1 MDKYEYQL
9 KLDQINKLIE
19 RNDYGTA
26 LKVANGIDWHRVR
39 SVTTLCK
46 IADVYERNRKY
57 EESRELLSMA
67 YERAPV
73 GRMIAYRLS
82 DISIKLHDYDQAIEY
97 YKEFVHSAP
106 KDPGRLILKYK
117 IFRGKG
123 AALKDQIAILEEYR
137 AQEYEEEWALELA
150 YRYEEAGDIE
160 KCVNECDELI
170 LWFNDGKYVLEAMEL
185 KMKYQELTPAQQEK
199 YEIRARKMKLVD
211 TEDPKETQE
220 REARRKRQRDLE
232 VAEAGYPAGDYP
244 EGTDGEGYAAGYYQ
258 EGAYEEGY
266 AGYYQEGAYQDGA
279 YPEAYAPEGAEY
291 AGQEAYAG
299 DGYQGEIPEAAE
311 EPLPEIAVPEE
322 MFQEAAAEREA
333 LSLEDDGQLRMDIP
347 EYKPLEKQITGQM
360 TIQEILTEWEKTRGG
375 EEKAPEEA
383 EEESAAEEMS
393 QEAPEAEETE
403 PAAEEASQEAPEAAE
418 TETAAE
424 EMSQEAPEA
433 EETEPAAEKASQVA
447 PEAAETEYAAEEMSQ
462 EAPEAAESESA
473 AEEMSQEAP
482 EAAETEPAA
491 EKARQE
497 VPEAEETE
505 TAETEAAAREAGQ
518 EVSEGAE
525 EESVAREAG
534 QGAPEGAEAAEE
546 VSGTEEMP
554 LPEIAMPEEL
564 FAEEVPSQAQ
574 NAAEVEAEAEPAL
587 QQPEEPEREA
597 ARQEAAAE
605 ENRTA
610 AQEGLPAQETDTAQ
624 EEVPVRE
631 ETQSQPPAQERP
643 RKKRPSAG
651 GKGRRSRPRQAE
663 DDDAADGLED
673 KITAS
678 LSRDSLVL
686 ADAGDGRLDGRI
698 DGEKIHRTGR
708 EKSRSR
714 QGRPS
719 EGLTE
724 EQKELFTYFAPV
736 HGMSD
741 QLWTALENEKACIRG
756 GTSNVG
762 NIMITGEHGTG
773 KTKLAVNLVK
783 AIQKGRKEKGG
794 KLAKV
799 SADTLNDKG
808 ARAVLSKLKGG
819 ALILEQASSLDN
831 ETAQELEAAM
841 RGQTGGLLVIFEDE
855 KQPLRRF
862 MKLHP
867 GLARMVTSRIDLPV
881 FTNDE
886 LVEFGR
892 CYAKELDYS
901 IDEMAVLALYNRIG
915 NMQRDD
921 YDVSVTDVKKIID
934 EAIEKNEKR
943 GIGKLFQSLAKKRYD
958 DDNCII
964 LREKDFE

>member
-375 EEKAPEEA
+375 EEKEPAGQEKSQEAVEEIEEESAAREAGREAPEEA
-383 EEESAAEEMS
+383 E
-393 QEAPEAEETE
+393 
-403 PAAEEASQEAPEAAE
+403 
-418 TETAAE
+418 
-424 EMSQEAPEA
+424 
-433 EETEPAAEKASQVA
+433 
-447 PEAAETEYAAEEMSQ
+447 
-462 EAPEAAESESA
+462 
-473 AEEMSQEAP
+473 
-482 EAAETEPAA
+482 
-491 EKARQE
+491 
-497 VPEAEETE
+497 
-505 TAETEAAAREAGQ
+505 
-518 EVSEGAE
+518 
-525 EESVAREAG
+525 
-534 QGAPEGAEAAEE
+534 
-546 VSGTEEMP
+546 
-554 LPEIAMPEEL
+554 
-564 FAEEVPSQAQ
+564 
-574 NAAEVEAEAEPAL
+574 
-587 QQPEEPEREA
+587 
-597 ARQEAAAE
+597 
-605 ENRTA
+605 
-610 AQEGLPAQETDTAQ
+610 
-624 EEVPVRE
+624 
-631 ETQSQPPAQERP
+631 
-643 RKKRPSAG
+643 
-651 GKGRRSRPRQAE
+651 
-663 DDDAADGLED
+663 
-673 KITAS
+673 
-678 LSRDSLVL
+678 
-686 ADAGDGRLDGRI
+686 
-698 DGEKIHRTGR
+698 
-708 EKSRSR
+708 
-714 QGRPS
+714 
-719 EGLTE
+719 
-724 EQKELFTYFAPV
+724 
-736 HGMSD
+736 
-741 QLWTALENEKACIRG
+741 
-756 GTSNVG
+756 
-762 NIMITGEHGTG
+762 
-773 KTKLAVNLVK
+773 
-783 AIQKGRKEKGG
+783 
-794 KLAKV
+794 
-799 SADTLNDKG
+799 
-808 ARAVLSKLKGG
+808 
-819 ALILEQASSLDN
+819 
-831 ETAQELEAAM
+831 
-841 RGQTGGLLVIFEDE
+841 
-855 KQPLRRF
+855 
-862 MKLHP
+862 
-867 GLARMVTSRIDLPV
+867 
-881 FTNDE
+881 
-886 LVEFGR
+886 
-892 CYAKELDYS
+892 
-901 IDEMAVLALYNRIG
+901 
-915 NMQRDD
+915 
-921 YDVSVTDVKKIID
+921 
-934 EAIEKNEKR
+934 
-943 GIGKLFQSLAKKRYD
+943 
-958 DDNCII
+958 
-964 LREKDFE
+964 

>member
-279 YPEAYAPEGAEY
+279 YPEAYAPEGTEY

-375 EEKAPEEA
+375 EEKEPAGQEKSQEAAEEIEEESTAREAGQEASEEA
-383 EEESAAEEMS
+383 EEES
-393 QEAPEAEETE
+393 
-403 PAAEEASQEAPEAAE
+403 
-418 TETAAE
+418 
-424 EMSQEAPEA
+424 
-433 EETEPAAEKASQVA
+433 
-447 PEAAETEYAAEEMSQ
+447 
-462 EAPEAAESESA
+462 
-473 AEEMSQEAP
+473 
-482 EAAETEPAA
+482 
-491 EKARQE
+491 
-497 VPEAEETE
+497 
-505 TAETEAAAREAGQ
+505 AAREAGQ

-554 LPEIAMPEEL
+554 LPEIAMPEEF
-564 FAEEVPSQAQ
+564 FAAEAPSQAQ

-610 AQEGLPAQETDTAQ
+610 AQEGVPAQETDTAQ
-624 EEVPVRE
+624 EEAPVRE
-631 ETQSQPPAQERP
+631 KAHSQPPAQERP

-651 GKGRRSRPRQAE
+651 GKARRSRPRQAE

>member
-375 EEKAPEEA
+375 EEKEK
-383 EEESAAEEMS
+383 
-393 QEAPEAEETE
+393 APEAEE
-403 PAAEEASQEAPEAAE
+403 
-418 TETAAE
+418 
-424 EMSQEAPEA
+424 
-433 EETEPAAEKASQVA
+433 V
-447 PEAAETEYAAEEMSQ
+447 
-462 EAPEAAESESA
+462 ESA

-505 TAETEAAAREAGQ
+505 TAETEAAAREASQ
-518 EVSEGAE
+518 EAPEAAE
-525 EESVAREAG
+525 EESAAREAG
-534 QGAPEGAEAAEE
+534 REAPEEAEAAEE

-564 FAEEVPSQAQ
+564 FAAEAPSQAQ
-574 NAAEVEAEAEPAL
+574 NVTEVEAEAEPAL

-597 ARQEAAAE
+597 AQEEAAAE

-610 AQEGLPAQETDTAQ
+610 AQEGVPAQETDTAQ
-624 EEVPVRE
+624 EEAPVRE
-631 ETQSQPPAQERP
+631 KAQSQSPAQERP

-651 GKGRRSRPRQAE
+651 AKGRRSRPRQAE

-773 KTKLAVNLVK
+773 KTRLAVNLVK
-783 AIQKGRKEKGG
+783 AIQKGR
-794 KLAKV
+794 
-799 SADTLNDKG
+799 
-808 ARAVLSKLKGG
+808 
-819 ALILEQASSLDN
+819 
-831 ETAQELEAAM
+831 
-841 RGQTGGLLVIFEDE
+841 
-855 KQPLRRF
+855 
-862 MKLHP
+862 
-867 GLARMVTSRIDLPV
+867 
-881 FTNDE
+881 
-886 LVEFGR
+886 
-892 CYAKELDYS
+892 
-901 IDEMAVLALYNRIG
+901 
-915 NMQRDD
+915 
-921 YDVSVTDVKKIID
+921 
-934 EAIEKNEKR
+934 
-943 GIGKLFQSLAKKRYD
+943 
-958 DDNCII
+958 
-964 LREKDFE
+964 